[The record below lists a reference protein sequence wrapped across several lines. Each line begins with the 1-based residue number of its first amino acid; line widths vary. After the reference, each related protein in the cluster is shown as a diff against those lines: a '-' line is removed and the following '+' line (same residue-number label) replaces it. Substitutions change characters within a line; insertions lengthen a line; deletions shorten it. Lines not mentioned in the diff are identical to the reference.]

1 MREERYKTIRQLT
14 KPSTAVCHLDIYT
27 LFLPAEPKYSGC
39 CRLAEILENVS
50 LDSINRFLL
59 PERYEP
65 LDLFEMVKT
74 KIELVGGI
82 LSGDDTLI
90 EKPYSAP
97 DKADANWIFLVG
109 SSPPTYKRDQ
119 PHYTLLY

>member
-27 LFLPAEPKYSGC
+27 LFLLAEPKYSGC

-97 DKADANWIFLVG
+97 DKADANWIL
-109 SSPPTYKRDQ
+109 
-119 PHYTLLY
+119 

>member
-1 MREERYKTIRQLT
+1 MAAGVWQK
-14 KPSTAVCHLDIYT
+14 
-27 LFLPAEPKYSGC
+27 
-39 CRLAEILENVS
+39 S
-50 LDSINRFLL
+50 LKMSPGDSINRFLL
-59 PERYEP
+59 RERYEP

-74 KIELVGGI
+74 EIELVGRI

-109 SSPPTYKRDQ
+109 SSPPSYKRAQ
-119 PHYTLLY
+119 PHYTKFLKFYYR

>member
-1 MREERYKTIRQLT
+1 MYR
-14 KPSTAVCHLDIYT
+14 
-27 LFLPAEPKYSGC
+27 GC

-50 LDSINRFLL
+50 HDSVNRFLL
-59 PERYEP
+59 RERYKP

-74 KIELVGGI
+74 EIELVGGI

-119 PHYTLLY
+119 PDYTLLY